1 VTQGKATAALGRETK
16 ERPLCR
22 AAHEGDA
29 EARASDVWQQGRD
42 AEASGKK
49 RCRARLNR
57 SGDIGLGSNS
67 DEDKDAAMHR
77 AGRPGLEMQDL

>member
-1 VTQGKATAALGRETK
+1 MQGKVTAALGRETE

-29 EARASDVWQQGRD
+29 EATDGDVRQQGRD
-42 AEASGKK
+42 VEASGKK
-49 RCRARLNR
+49 RCRASLNR

-67 DEDKDAAMHR
+67 DEDKDAATHR
-77 AGRPGLEMQDL
+77 ARRPGLVMQDL